1 MDKSYKVFVGGL
13 PVRVDRDAVAEF
25 FAAYGT
31 VLNCKLKKNQQT
43 GRSLGFA
50 YLTVKEK
57 ATYDR
62 LLAETVVFQGRVIDV
77 KPMWKK
83 KELGDKLEEEKK
95 KKIFVSNLP
104 QDLTNPELMAYFSRF
119 GQVLNAFIIKD
130 PDTAGCKDYGY
141 VIFKDLESI
150 EKLASEKSILVLKEH
165 ALQWERCT
173 NAAQIAIAKQTRSNR
188 TSKQSLIFVE
198 DAFLDPLQSPT
209 IEELAGCRFLNQRLP
224 SKIYSERSTGSQ
236 GKLDGSSTFSLFGHG
251 TKIKCCDVISKFPK
265 SETRPKEV
273 RGSATSPLP
282 YLDSQVMLGASR
294 NPAKTGSSFIIKAPT
309 SAQKQQE
316 SDVAW
321 SNLFSGS
328 TKELVLKA
336 RPYLNENEANYVFR
350 RESRSRHALF
360 IVARDPVIL

>member
-130 PDTAGCKDYGY
+130 PDTEGYKDYGY
-141 VIFKDLESI
+141 VVFKDINSI
-150 EKLASEKSILVLKEH
+150 NSLINQADDLVIRGNRLLVEC
-165 ALQWERCT
+165 CT
-173 NAAQIAIAKQTRSNR
+173 NAAQIAISKQTSSLKG
-188 TSKQSLIFVE
+188 SKQS
-198 DAFLDPLQSPT
+198 
-209 IEELAGCRFLNQRLP
+209 
-224 SKIYSERSTGSQ
+224 
-236 GKLDGSSTFSLFGHG
+236 
-251 TKIKCCDVISKFPK
+251 
-265 SETRPKEV
+265 
-273 RGSATSPLP
+273 SA
-282 YLDSQVMLGASR
+282 
-294 NPAKTGSSFIIKAPT
+294 
-309 SAQKQQE
+309 
-316 SDVAW
+316 
-321 SNLFSGS
+321 
-328 TKELVLKA
+328 
-336 RPYLNENEANYVFR
+336 
-350 RESRSRHALF
+350 
-360 IVARDPVIL
+360 